1 MLALTQRYPTQLIDR
16 WTLADGRRVTL
27 RPVLPQDAELEQAM
41 VRGLSREGR
50 YHRYFAPIREL
61 SPQALAAL
69 AQVDYRRHLALVV
82 ETFVDGE
89 PLVVAEAQSVVAD
102 DGLRCEFAVVV
113 ADDWRRLGLA
123 TRLVEA
129 PRAHRGR
136 RDRHQRRDDRAA
148 APPRLRPAPP
158 SRRRA
163 PDAGGPRAAAGCGG
177 TAGAARR
184 RYCSGSFRSA
194 GSGMTSMP
202 SSRSAAVSSRDARP
216 RIARSGTSP

>member
-129 PRAHRGR
+129 LCEHAHDARLERIEGDVIATNDAMIALLR
-136 RDRHQRRDDRAA
+136 RLGFALRRHPGDARLMQAALALRPAAA
-148 APPRLRPAPP
+148 APPARPGAATAAVPSGAP
-158 SRRRA
+158 
-163 PDAGGPRAAAGCGG
+163 AAA
-177 TAGAARR
+177 
-184 RYCSGSFRSA
+184 
-194 GSGMTSMP
+194 
-202 SSRSAAVSSRDARP
+202 
-216 RIARSGTSP
+216 

>member
-1 MLALTQRYPTQLIDR
+1 MLALTHRYPTQLIDR

-82 ETFVDGE
+82 ETFENGD
-89 PLVVAEAQSVVAD
+89 PLVVAEGQSVVTD
-102 DGLRCEFAVVV
+102 DGRRCEFAVVV

-123 TRLVEA
+123 SRLVDALCEHA
-129 PRAHRGR
+129 RDAGLERIEGDVIATNDAMIALLRRLGFALRRHPGDARLLQATLALASARPGWPRAAT
-136 RDRHQRRDDRAA
+136 AA
-148 APPRLRPAPP
+148 APSAAP
-158 SRRRA
+158 
-163 PDAGGPRAAAGCGG
+163 AAA
-177 TAGAARR
+177 
-184 RYCSGSFRSA
+184 
-194 GSGMTSMP
+194 
-202 SSRSAAVSSRDARP
+202 
-216 RIARSGTSP
+216 

>member
-1 MLALTQRYPTQLIDR
+1 VLALTHRYPTQLIDR

-89 PLVVAEAQSVVAD
+89 PLVVAEAGCAASSPSWWPTTGA
-102 DGLRCEFAVVV
+102 GS
-113 ADDWRRLGLA
+113 DW
-123 TRLVEA
+123 
-129 PRAHRGR
+129 PRGW
-136 RDRHQRRDDRAA
+136 
-148 APPRLRPAPP
+148 
-158 SRRRA
+158 SRRSANTRTTPASSASRA
-163 PDAGGPRAAAGCGG
+163 
-177 TAGAARR
+177 T
-184 RYCSGSFRSA
+184 
-194 GSGMTSMP
+194 
-202 SSRSAAVSSRDARP
+202 
-216 RIARSGTSP
+216 